1 MEYDVVIGRLEALSD
16 PEAVKG
22 MARYGIVGNKVY
34 GVSIPNLRQIAR
46 EIGVDHG
53 LALRL
58 WAADSRETRILASM
72 VADPKLVTETQMEE
86 WVQGFDSWDLCNQ
99 YCMNLFEKT
108 RFAYQ
113 KCFDWSCREEE
124 FVKRAGFVLMA
135 RLAVSN
141 KKADDARFEQFL
153 PIIGEKPGILGISS
167 RRRSTGP

>member
-86 WVQGFDSWDLCNQ
+86 WVQGFDSWDLCDQ
-99 YCMNLFEKT
+99 YCIRQAK
-108 RFAYQ
+108 
-113 KCFDWSCREEE
+113 
-124 FVKRAGFVLMA
+124 
-135 RLAVSN
+135 
-141 KKADDARFEQFL
+141 
-153 PIIGEKPGILGISS
+153 
-167 RRRSTGP
+167 